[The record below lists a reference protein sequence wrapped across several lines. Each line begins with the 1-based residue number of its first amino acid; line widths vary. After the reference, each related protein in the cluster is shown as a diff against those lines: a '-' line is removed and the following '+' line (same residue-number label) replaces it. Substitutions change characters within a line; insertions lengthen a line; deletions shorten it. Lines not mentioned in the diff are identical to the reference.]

1 MSSQRRM
8 SFPLTPGLFLRLDLF
23 PTPLT
28 KMLANDNSG
37 LFTIRDYRDAIS
49 QDDLNRAVRKVA
61 EAKKLEGKIEY
72 QKL

>member
-1 MSSQRRM
+1 MLSRKRKPNHSVSQLG
-8 SFPLTPGLFLRLDLF
+8 SISLT
-23 PTPLT
+23 
-28 KMLANDNSG
+28 MNSG